1 MPRRRFL
8 ARHAGAVA
16 ILAGAALAGL
26 LAYGYL
32 APTRAPVGVGGVVL
46 TLAALFTFTTS
57 LAARGACRG
66 DAFVAGALGLSILA
80 IAIFTLQPL
89 GALLASA
96 FKDGGF
102 LARLA
107 TERLWGL
114 GCVTG
119 GTRCGA
125 AWNTL
130 LLALLTASGCTLLGL
145 AFALAVTRTRI
156 PGRRL
161 IRALTV
167 LPIVTPPFVIGLG
180 LILIFGRS
188 GVVNQLLEW
197 AFEVQPGRWIYGLP
211 GVLLAQLFAFTPVAF
226 LVLIGVAEG
235 MSPSVE
241 EAAQTLRADPARTF
255 STVTLPLMGPGLA
268 NAFLLSFIESI
279 ADFGNP
285 VILGGNYA
293 VLSTEIY
300 FSLVGAQLDE
310 GRAATFAFVLLAFAL
325 GAFGAQRLLLR
336 RKSYVSLGGKGA
348 GGVHPALPTGAR
360 RAALAV
366 ALPWATLT
374 LVIYALALMGGFAE
388 TWGRNHAFTLRHFVK
403 AFEITTG
410 PHGIIWAG
418 AAWHSLGTTVML
430 ALIAAPL
437 TAALGLL
444 VAWLIARQPFRGRG
458 AFEFATLLSFA
469 VPGTVIGVA
478 YVLAFNVPPIE
489 ITGTALII
497 VLCFVF
503 RNLPVGVRAGV
514 AAMSQIDPSLDEA
527 SRLLRAKSPR
537 TLARVLLPL
546 LKPAIVAALTY
557 GFVRAMTT
565 VSAVVF
571 LVSAEYDLATTYIIG
586 RVVNGDYGVA
596 IAYCAVLIV
605 LMVTVVGII
614 EAIVGTRRIGRRTPP
629 LARAGAI
636 A

>member
-1 MPRRRFL
+1 
-8 ARHAGAVA
+8 VT
-16 ILAGAALAGL
+16 LAGIAW
-26 LAYGYL
+26 
-32 APTRAPVGVGGVVL
+32 TVL
-46 TLAALFTFTTS
+46 FLAALFGITS
-57 LAARGACRG
+57 MLAARGACRG
-66 DAFVAGALGLSILA
+66 DAFVAGALGLCIAA
-80 IAIFTLQPL
+80 IAVFTVYPL
-89 GALLASA
+89 AAMLGGA
-96 FKDGGF
+96 FKEGAAGF
-102 LARLA
+102 VARVA

-114 GCVTG
+114 GCLG
-119 GTRCGA
+119 GGARCGA

-130 LLALLTASGCTLLGL
+130 FLALLAATGCTLLGL
-145 AFALAVTRTRI
+145 AFALVVTRTSV
-156 PGRRL
+156 PGRRV

-197 AFEVQPGRWIYGLP
+197 AFGVAPGRWVYGLP

-235 MSPSVE
+235 VSPSVE

-255 STVTLPLMGPGLA
+255 ATVSLPLMGPGLA

-285 VILGGNYA
+285 VILGGNFA

-300 FSLVGAQLDE
+300 FSIVGAQMDE
-310 GRAATFAFVLLAFAL
+310 ARGATYAFVLLAFAL
-325 GAFGAQRLLLR
+325 GAFAAQRVMLR
-336 RKSYVSLGGKGA
+336 RRSFVAVSGKGD
-348 GGVHPALPTGAR
+348 GGLHPPLPAGAR
-360 RAALAV
+360 RAALGI

-374 LVIYALALMGGFAE
+374 IAIYGLALVGGFAE
-388 TWGRNHAFTLRHFVK
+388 TWGRNYTPTLKHFAK
-403 AFEITTG
+403 AFEVTSG
-410 PHGIIWAG
+410 PAGLIWSG
-418 AAWHSLGTTVML
+418 AAWHSLGTTLLL
-430 ALIAAPL
+430 AGIAAPV

-444 VAWLIARQPFRGRG
+444 SAWLIARQPFRGRA
-458 AFEFATLLSFA
+458 AFEFATMLSFA

-478 YVLAFNVPPIE
+478 YVVAFNTPPIE

-503 RNLPVGVRAGV
+503 RNMPVGVRAGV
-514 AAMSQIDPSLDEA
+514 AAMSQLDPSLDEA
-527 SRLLRAKSPR
+527 SRLLRARSPR
-537 TLARVLLPL
+537 TLRRVVLPL
-546 LKPAIVAALTY
+546 IKPAIVAALTY

-605 LMVTVVGII
+605 LMV
-614 EAIVGTRRIGRRTPP
+614 AIVGVIEALVGARRLGRRLPVP
-629 LARAGAI
+629 IARGAP